1 MSEFVSGAF
10 FAQRITTLQCM
21 FQLLEDLYLYFITKG
36 PSYLVIAHNIKSEV
50 LLLDYIEQVLL

>member
-1 MSEFVSGAF
+1 
-10 FAQRITTLQCM
+10 M

-50 LLLDYIEQVLL
+50 LLLDYIEQVLLQVVPYITLPIS